1 MPLKKRQRIRH
12 LVISLGTKKMTP
24 LRSSYQTSFGVR
36 VRDGKRLVW
45 VQAPGMGGFLVGST
59 PQPRVDRAEGENGI
73 AT

>member
-1 MPLKKRQRIRH
+1 
-12 LVISLGTKKMTP
+12 MTP

-59 PQPRVDRAEGENGI
+59 PQPRVDQAEGENGI